1 MWNIQYSLKYKYLDY
16 DIEYGKIPNDATH
29 CRNFE
34 IISIDR
40 SVYSQYVNV
49 IELLVMY
56 LVYHFCIIK
65 EPYIPFLLSDGRVQP
80 FFYRFPKFWG
90 DFGNSIA
97 LLASSSLFLS
107 ASLSLAQLCFARLW
121 KQWTSRVVLW
131 LCIGQNNT
139 PLYNTDTMGNGGT
152 KLKRSCFFFP
162 VPSLCYYH
170 SLLLHY
176 YPFISFMSP
185 LWKRQKKC
193 NHAIWL
199 LLV

>member
-1 MWNIQYSLKYKYLDY
+1 MQRSIIFNNQYLFFSNNTPQQEPQTRTIDNKKQTLLSYHRLSKPREGKIVVIQHICFDLFRIFKGMWNIQYSLKYKYLDY

-80 FFYRFPKFWG
+80 FFYRFPKF
-90 DFGNSIA
+90 
-97 LLASSSLFLS
+97 
-107 ASLSLAQLCFARLW
+107 
-121 KQWTSRVVLW
+121 
-131 LCIGQNNT
+131 
-139 PLYNTDTMGNGGT
+139 
-152 KLKRSCFFFP
+152 
-162 VPSLCYYH
+162 
-170 SLLLHY
+170 
-176 YPFISFMSP
+176 
-185 LWKRQKKC
+185 
-193 NHAIWL
+193 
-199 LLV
+199 